1 VAAFPPIFA
10 SLDELLAT
18 ETLCTLLDLPAE
30 IPWQILRTPIGGGLS
45 GAHLER
51 VTLTDGDRLVSAILK
66 QNDPRHNWLMRA
78 SGDTLGREVQFT
90 QSPLWEALPE
100 NILVPVL
107 GIVPGADGAGALLM
121 LDLTPIIY
129 PASMSYEPA
138 DEGLVMRIVDHLAR
152 MHAAYWEHPALAT
165 LPWLA
170 TAEDA
175 FFTLTIERLVK
186 AAALETTDEDTYGDQ
201 ALRMWPYLWRFIS
214 PEDEATVRA
223 VLSKPERLLAAM
235 TQIPLT
241 LAHGD
246 TWLANMGGIS
256 SSAHLQAGQML
267 PPDLPGMLARPE
279 RLVLLDWALA
289 TAGAATFDTLWLA
302 HTWHTIDPLWTLE
315 LYRQALLRHGV
326 TAAADDETWNLLVD
340 LGWVRTFLMGAEW
353 MVRDVRGAQAET
365 GTEDTLSR
373 DRLNSWCRRAVEICR
388 RRGWA

>member
-1 VAAFPPIFA
+1 MAAFPPIFA
-10 SLDELLAT
+10 SPDELLAT
-18 ETLCTLLDLPAE
+18 ETLCALLDLPVE
-30 IPWQILRTPIGGGLS
+30 IPWQILRTPIAGGLS

-66 QNDPRHNWLMRA
+66 RIDPRTSWLMRA
-78 SGDTLGREVQFT
+78 SGDTLGREVHFT

-107 GIVPGADGAGALLM
+107 GIVQGEAGAGALLM

-152 MHAAYWEHPALAT
+152 LHAAYWEHPALGAS
-165 LPWLA
+165 PWLA
-170 TAEDA
+170 TPEDA

-201 ALRMWPYLWRFIS
+201 ALRMWPFLWRFIT
-214 PEDEATVRA
+214 PDDEAALRA
-223 VLSKPERLLAAM
+223 LLSKPERLLDA
-235 TQIPLT
+235 TRRVPVT

-279 RLVLLDWALA
+279 RLVLLDWALV

-302 HTWHTIDPLWTLE
+302 QTWHTIDPLWTLD
-315 LYRQALLRHGV
+315 LHRHALLRHGV
-326 TAAADDETWNLLVD
+326 TAVADDATWNLLAD
-340 LGWVRTFLMGAEW
+340 LGWVRAFLMGAEW
-353 MVRDVRGAQAET
+353 MVRDVRGAPTDAEDILAR
-365 GTEDTLSR
+365 E
-373 DRLNSWCRRAVEICR
+373 RLNSWCKRAMEICR